1 MKEEKAYKLLA
12 KQEGISNNE
21 AKDLIDAGLVSAR
34 GMKVVLAR
42 GLVSETTEFKVLS
55 FPKPVKIFEDENI
68 VAINKP
74 PFMTSQKVASEF
86 KYPLL
91 NRLDKETS
99 GVVLLYKNE
108 EFRQVAIKEFAA
120 NKVEKVYLAIVKGIV
135 VEDFSVELP
144 ITTIKTKSGAFSKID
159 LSRGKTAI
167 THVSP
172 LMVEGKK
179 SLIKIAIETG
189 RTHQIR
195 CHLSHVGYGVVG
207 DEKYAKSTANRM
219 YLHSYETSL
228 LGYKFRA
235 HLDRSFCA
243 YSFEP
248 PKEFMHK

>member
-12 KQEGISNNE
+12 LQEGISNNE
-21 AKDLIDAGLVSAR
+21 AKELIDAGLVSAR
-34 GMKVVLAR
+34 GQKIVVAR
-42 GLVSETTEFKVLS
+42 GMLSDTTTFKVMKIA
-55 FPKPVKIFEDENI
+55 KPTKIFEDENI
-68 VAINKP
+68 IAVNKP
-74 PFMTSQKVASEF
+74 PFVISEKVAEMF
-86 KYPLL
+86 KFPLL

-108 EFRQVAIKEFAA
+108 EFQQKAIKEFAN
-120 NKVEKVYLAIVKGIV
+120 NKVDKTYLAIVRGIV

-144 ITTIKTKSGAFSKID
+144 ITTVKMRSGAFSKID

-179 SLIKIAIETG
+179 SFIKVVIETG

-195 CHLSHVGYGVVG
+195 CHLAHAGFGVIG
-207 DEKYAKSTANRM
+207 DEKYAKNSSKRM
-219 YLHSYETSL
+219 YLHSYEISL

-235 HLDRSFCA
+235 PLDRSF
-243 YSFEP
+243 SEFGFEI
-248 PKEFMHK
+248 PKEYTK